1 MKPKT
6 IITQEMIDTAI
17 AEFLNKGGGV
27 TKIKATPDPVPDK
40 EVGYNYLRT
49 LGFSIDSRTA
59 KSLNVSQRWVPNKQ
73 TIPETDDSS
82 I

>member
-1 MKPKT
+1 MKTK
-6 IITQEMIDTAI
+6 ITQEMIDTAS
-17 AEFLNKGGGV
+17 AEFFSKGGGV
-27 TKIKATPDPVPDK
+27 TKIEATPDPAPTR